1 VSSPAP
7 NTPDFGALAGA
18 FTAVSPSPGSP
29 PPTPFGAGRL
39 ATGGG
44 SVGPQPTVNVIAS
57 NERPMN
63 WMENRNIDL
72 TSKKNEKVGNLIV
85 RPPNAGFQ
93 TVSATF
99 YSNFTLGPG

>member
-1 VSSPAP
+1 
-7 NTPDFGALAGA
+7 
-18 FTAVSPSPGSP
+18 
-29 PPTPFGAGRL
+29 L

-44 SVGPQPTVNVIAS
+44 SVGPQPIVNVIAS

-72 TSKKNEKVGNLIV
+72 TSKKNEKVGDLIV

-93 TVSATF
+93 TVSPTF
-99 YSNFTLGPG
+99 CSNFTPVLGSFWSPPLGYPEGQVAETI